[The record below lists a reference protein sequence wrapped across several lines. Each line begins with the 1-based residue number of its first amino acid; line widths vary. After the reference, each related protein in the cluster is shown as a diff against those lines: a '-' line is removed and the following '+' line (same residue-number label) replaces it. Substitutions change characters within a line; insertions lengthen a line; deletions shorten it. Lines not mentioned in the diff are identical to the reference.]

1 LREFD
6 AGEHDVLVGCDNLSR
21 GINLERPQ
29 RVINWAPP
37 YSLADYLN
45 RIGRCGRLNQSSV
58 AHVYTYATYVTFW
71 RFLPRYFSIGVEQ
84 NFSTVDFFSFK
95 NFWVKILVKKSIFC
109 QQYKLSSQIDFIFL
123 NRNFGKKSKFP

>member
-1 LREFD
+1 MREFD

-71 RFLPRYFSIGVEQ
+71 RFP
-84 NFSTVDFFSFK
+84 FF
-95 NFWVKILVKKSIFC
+95 N
-109 QQYKLSSQIDFIFL
+109 SS
-123 NRNFGKKSKFP
+123 GKKF